1 MKLLIPLI
9 ALALAACGAT
19 TTTVEK
25 PVIVHVPVKAPCP
38 SAEETARLKAER
50 PKPLRDQ
57 PMPPTAEE
65 RVAQTS
71 AQLGD
76 YEAPGRWGDQV
87 VSALD
92 RCQAK

>member
-1 MKLLIPLI
+1 MKLLLPLC
-9 ALALAACGAT
+9 ALVLAACSKT
-19 TTTVEK
+19 VTVEK

-38 SAEETARLKAER
+38 SKEEAARLKANR
-50 PKPLRDQ
+50 PAPLRNQ
-57 PMPPTAEE
+57 PMPSTAEE

-87 VSALD
+87 ISALD
-92 RCQAK
+92 RCQAS